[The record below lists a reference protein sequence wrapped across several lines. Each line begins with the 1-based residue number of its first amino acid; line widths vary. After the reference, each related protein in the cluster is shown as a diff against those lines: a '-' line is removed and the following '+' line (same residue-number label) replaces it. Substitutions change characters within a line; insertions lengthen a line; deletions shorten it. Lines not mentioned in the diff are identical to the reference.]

1 MTTVLAILFL
11 LVFEPIIM
19 SILVSIATGTGI
31 FFYQYFE
38 LAMEKIAGFEN
49 YIIGDKIRNVFS
61 EFVLVDYLY
70 IFLIALI
77 LAAVLM
83 YILPKRG
90 LIYGYYKVRQQ
101 KTEIMLLV
109 FLLHIRNHKEESERH
124 VKHLNEHINWQ
135 RLRSQSIVELAKKN
149 NMITVTDQIISL
161 TEKGKD
167 FTEKAI
173 DYIITNKDT
182 EIEEMKDDFFLFRG

>member
-1 MTTVLAILFL
+1 M
-11 LVFEPIIM
+11 VFAQFVFM
-19 SILVSIATGTGI
+19 D
-31 FFYQYFE
+31 Y
-38 LAMEKIAGFEN
+38 M
-49 YIIGDKIRNVFS
+49 YIIG
-61 EFVLVDYLY
+61 
-70 IFLIALI
+70 IATI
-77 LAAVLM
+77 LAAFLI

-90 LIYGYYKVRQQ
+90 VIFGYYKVQQQ

-109 FLLHIRNHKEESERH
+109 FLLHIRNHSEESERH

-135 RLRSQSIVELAKKN
+135 RIRSKSIVELALKN
-149 NMITVTDQIISL
+149 NMILVTDEIISL
-161 TEKGKD
+161 TEKGDD